1 MEADMPTL
9 LDIYNIAMGPDGS
22 TLLAKT
28 AGAVAKRASAVL
40 AEPESTMNRAKRL
53 AWAKRALLDPVAEAK
68 RMLWAVLGNATV
80 QTQGAA
86 VADNDLEWVVG
97 QLIDVFAVE
106 G

>member
-1 MEADMPTL
+1 MSNL
-9 LDIYNIAMGPDGS
+9 LDIYNLAMGPDGS

-28 AGAVAKRASAVL
+28 AGAVAKRANAVL
-40 AEPESTMNRAKRL
+40 TEPENSPGRGKRI
-53 AWAKRALLDPVAEAK
+53 AWAKRALVDPVAEAK

-80 QTQGAA
+80 QANGAA

-97 QLIDVFAVE
+97 QLIDVFATE